1 MVIEWSLFASKQL
14 NAVLDYVENEY
25 GAFTA
30 KKVMDKIDASVS
42 NLLKN
47 QTRGVLDEDL
57 SDSQFHVRHLQVFPN
72 LIYYVVK
79 DDVIIIAAVM
89 HYRQSPKTVYKA
101 IMRSLE
107 RYR

>member
-1 MVIEWSLFASKQL
+1 MEIEWSLFASKQL
-14 NAVLDYVENEY
+14 DAVLDYVENEY
-25 GAFTA
+25 GANTA
-30 KKVMDKIDASVS
+30 KKTFEKIDASVS
-42 NLLKN
+42 TLLKN

-57 SDSQFHVRHLQVFPN
+57 SDAQFTVRHLQVFPN

-79 DDVIIIAAVM
+79 GDFIIIAAVL
-89 HYRQSPKTVYKA
+89 HYRQSPQTVCKA

>member
-47 QTRGVLDEDL
+47 QTRGVLD
-57 SDSQFHVRHLQVFPN
+57 DSQFHVRHLQVFPN